1 MRVFELATT
10 SELLAKTSKRTEKL
24 KVLAELI
31 ARSEPSDRGLVA
43 LYLSGVIAQ
52 DKLGVG
58 YAQLGSLRES
68 PAAPE
73 PTLEVRDLD
82 STLSEIAAIRGAGS
96 AARRLEL
103 LRALLARATT
113 SEQRFISRLVLGELR
128 QGALESLVIDAIA
141 DAAKVPRPAVRR
153 AQMLISDLVHV
164 TDLAFDRG
172 ESGLTEVGL
181 QLFRPVQPML
191 ADSAADVAEALTRLG
206 RAVFEYKLDGA
217 RVQIHKRDDEIRI
230 YTRTLND
237 VTGAL
242 PETVDLAR
250 GLGARELILDGE
262 VIALRADGTPWP
274 FQETM
279 RRFGR
284 KLDVAGLRG
293 ELPLSTFI
301 FDCLYLDG
309 RTLLDAPQSE
319 RVEILERIVP
329 PTSRVPRLVTDDLER
344 AETFMRASL
353 DSGHEG
359 LMAKACDA
367 RYAAGNRGSNWIKL
381 KVAHTFDLVVLAAE
395 WGSGRRSGWLSNLH
409 LGARDPNGGFVMLG
423 KTFKGLTDELLRWQ
437 TEALLA
443 REARRDQYTVYV
455 RPELVVEI
463 AFNDLQRSSHY
474 PGGLALRFA
483 RVKRYRPDKTA
494 EQADTIDQLR
504 AHYARSV
511 REAEEPEAG

>member
-10 SELLAKTSKRTEKL
+10 SEQLAKTSKRTEKL
-24 KVLAELI
+24 KLI
-31 ARSEPSDRGLVA
+31 AGLLARADVSDRGLVS
-43 LYLSGVIAQ
+43 LYLSGSIAQ
-52 DKLGVG
+52 NKLGVG
-58 YAQLGSLRES
+58 YAQLGSLREH
-68 PAAPE
+68 AGATE
-73 PTLEVRDLD
+73 PTLEVSELD
-82 STLSEIAAIRGAGS
+82 AVLSEVAAIRGAGS
-96 AARRLEL
+96 AGRRLEL
-103 LRALLARATT
+103 LRGLLGRATE
-113 SEQRFISRLVLGELR
+113 SEQRFIAKLIVGELR

-153 AQMLISDLVHV
+153 AQMLMSDLARV
-164 TDLAFDRG
+164 TDLAFERG
-172 ESGLTEVGL
+172 ENGLTEVGL

-191 ADSAADVAEALTRLG
+191 ADSAADVAEALGRLG
-206 RAVFEYKLDGA
+206 RAVLEYKLDGA
-217 RVQIHKRDDEIRI
+217 RVQIHKRGDEVRI

-237 VTGAL
+237 VTSAL
-242 PETVDLAR
+242 PETVELAR
-250 GLGARELILDGE
+250 GLPANEVIFDGE
-262 VIALRADGTPWP
+262 VIAMRADGTPWP

-284 KLDVAGLRG
+284 KLDVEGLRS

-301 FDCLYLDG
+301 FDCLYLEG

-329 PTSRVPRLVTDDLER
+329 QASQVPRLVTDDVSR
-344 AETFMRASL
+344 AEAFMRASL
-353 DSGHEG
+353 DSSHEG

-367 RYAAGNRGSNWIKL
+367 VYAAGNRGSNWIKL

-437 TEALLA
+437 TEAFLA
-443 REARRDQYTVYV
+443 REVRRDQYTVYV

-463 AFNDLQRSSHY
+463 AFNDIQRSPHY

-483 RVKRYRPDKTA
+483 RVKRYRDDKTA
-494 EQADTIDQLR
+494 EQADTIDQVR
-504 AHYARSV
+504 AHYQRAV
-511 REAEEPEAG
+511 RETEDPEG

>member
-1 MRVFELATT
+1 MRVAELAST
-10 SELLAKTSKRTEKL
+10 SELLAKTSKRNDKL
-24 KVLAELI
+24 KTIAEVI
-31 ARSEPSDRGLVA
+31 AHADASDRGLVA
-43 LYLSGVIAQ
+43 LYLSGSITQ

-58 YAQLGSLRES
+58 YAQLGSLREE
-68 PAAPE
+68 AAAE
-73 PTLEVRDLD
+73 HASLEVLELD
-82 STLSEIAAIRGAGS
+82 RLLTEIAGVRGAGS
-96 AARRLEL
+96 AGRRLEL
-103 LRALLARATT
+103 LRSLMGRATR
-113 SEQRFISRLVLGELR
+113 SEQQFIARLVLGELR
-128 QGALESLVIDAIA
+128 QGALESLVLDAVA
-141 DAAKVPRPAVRR
+141 DAARVPRASVRR
-153 AQMLISDLVHV
+153 AQMLISDLRHV
-164 TDLAFDRG
+164 TELAF
-172 ESGLTEVGL
+172 ESGEAGLDRVGL

-191 ADSAADVAEALTRLG
+191 ADSAENVAEALERLG
-206 RAVFEYKLDGA
+206 TAVLEYKLDGA
-217 RVQIHKRDDEIRI
+217 RVQIHKREDEVRI

-242 PETVDLAR
+242 PETVALAR
-250 GLGARELILDGE
+250 AMPARELILDGE
-262 VIALRADGTPWP
+262 VIALRADGSPWP

-284 KLDVAGLRG
+284 KIDVEGLAG

-309 RTLLDAPQSE
+309 QTLLDTPQTE
-319 RVEILERIVP
+319 RVAIVERVVP
-329 PTSRVPRLVTDDLER
+329 ATSQVPRLITNQVDP
-344 AETFMRASL
+344 AVAFMRASL
-353 DSGHEG
+353 DTGHEG

-367 RYAAGNRGSNWIKL
+367 KYAAGNRGSNWIKL

-395 WGSGRRSGWLSNLH
+395 WGSGRRKGWLSNLH

-437 TEALLA
+437 TEAFLA
-443 REARRDQYTVYV
+443 REVSRDSYTVYV

-463 AFNDLQRSSHY
+463 AFNDIQRSPHY

-494 EQADTIDQLR
+494 DQADTIDQVR

-511 REAEEPEAG
+511 REDQEQ

>member
-1 MRVFELATT
+1 MRVFDLAQT
-10 SELLAKTSKRTEKL
+10 SEQLAKTSKRTEKL
-24 KVLAELI
+24 KLI
-31 ARSEPSDRGLVA
+31 ATTIADAPPAHRGLTA
-43 LYLSGVIAQ
+43 LYLSGSITQ
-52 DKLGVG
+52 NKLGVG
-58 YAQLGSLRES
+58 YAQLGSLRNQ
-68 PAAPE
+68 PAAE
-73 PTLEVRDLD
+73 SPTLEVQDLD
-82 STLSEIAAIRGAGS
+82 KTLSEVAATRGQGS

-103 LRALLARATT
+103 LQQLMSRATAP
-113 SEQRFISRLVLGELR
+113 EQQFIARLVLGELR

-141 DAAKVPRPAVRR
+141 DAAKVPRPSVRR
-153 AQMLISDLVHV
+153 AQMLINDLAHV
-164 TDLAFDRG
+164 TDLAFNDG
-172 ESGLTEVGL
+172 EPALTNVGL

-191 ADSAADVAEALTRLG
+191 ADSAADVAEAIERLG
-206 RAVFEYKLDGA
+206 RAIFEYKLDGA
-217 RVQIHKRDDEIRI
+217 RVQIHKRDDDIRI

-237 VTGAL
+237 VTAAL

-250 GLGARELILDGE
+250 SMHARELILDGE

-284 KLDVAGLRG
+284 KLDVDGLRG

-301 FDCLYLDG
+301 FDCLFIDG

-319 RVEILERIVP
+319 RAAVLERVVP
-329 PTSRVPRLVTDDLER
+329 PLAQVPRLVTDNLEQ
-344 AETFMRASL
+344 AEAFMRASL
-353 DSGHEG
+353 DTGHEG

-367 RYAAGNRGSNWIKL
+367 VYAAGNRGSNWIKL
-381 KVAHTFDLVVLAAE
+381 KVAHTFDLVVLAVE

-443 REARRDQYTVYV
+443 LEERRDAHIVYV

-494 EQADTIDQLR
+494 AQADTIDQVR
-504 AHYARSV
+504 AHYARSI
-511 REAEEPEAG
+511 REDHET